1 MTATLFHKKR
11 RGYSEGIKDGKTYWL
26 VHKHGQVFAL
36 IWYGL
41 EPVGLELLRNVSRV
55 KLVEIATRLESVPDS
70 AIWGAEWAGKFDTLA
85 NAEKW
90 ITNYES
96 RHAGKT

>member
-1 MTATLFHKKR
+1 MTSTLFHKKR
-11 RGYSEGIKDGKTYWL
+11 RDYSEGIKDNKTDWL
-26 VHKHGQVFAL
+26 VQKYGRVFAL

-41 EPVGLELLRNVSRV
+41 EPIGLELLRNISRA
-55 KLVEIATRLESVPDS
+55 KLVEIAARLENIPDA
-70 AIWGAEWAGKFDTLA
+70 AIWDAEWAGKFDTLV

-90 ITNYES
+90 IASYES